1 MAPVAFDSAL
11 GDTEIEWC
19 ATARDDPSG
28 IAWISAGIR
37 RLGYSSIFFPEGTI
51 EGSGCAQILVPALS
65 PFGVFDVS
73 VEMSD
78 RAGNLILYRD
88 PAFDPSR
95 LDLCAIGPCRVENR
109 LSVGLTSEPKAFPA
123 NTAAEVTLRVVG
135 LSSLETLNGVLLR
148 VPTDIP
154 GYEVLGAEILDPT
167 NGALGEIWPLI
178 FNPTTRFL
186 PKELQMTV
194 FDPHQATHV
203 QNDFDFA
210 RLILRGTE
218 TGREILLGPSSIA
231 VRLSNGS
238 VAEVDLNGEV
248 LAVVGE
254 ADRDGDGIGDQT
266 DPCPDSNLDLT
277 IVIQGCDTSVA
288 NTLFDDGCT
297 ISDLI
302 ANCADAAKNHGLF
315 VRCVAAIMRDLKG
328 SGALSGRERREV
340 MHCAAAA
347 DVPSSV
353 EQERRRR
360 VFPGESVT
368 EPPAAYRGR

>member
-19 ATARDDPSG
+19 ATARDDSSG
-28 IAWISAGIR
+28 IAWISAGIN
-37 RLGYSSIFFPEGTI
+37 RLGYSSILFPEGTI

-88 PAFDPSR
+88 LALDPTR

-109 LSVGLTSEPKAFPA
+109 LSVGLTAEPTAIPA
-123 NTAAEVTLRVVG
+123 NSPAEVTLRVVG
-135 LSSLETLNGVLLR
+135 LSSLETLRGVVLR

-167 NGALGEIWPLI
+167 NGALGEIWPAI

-194 FDPHQATHV
+194 FDPHLGIV

-210 RLILRGTE
+210 RLTLRGTE
-218 TGREILLGPSSIA
+218 TGTEILLGPSSIG
-231 VRLSNGS
+231 VQLSNGS
-238 VAEVDLNGEV
+238 GVEVRLNGQL

-254 ADRDGDGIGDQT
+254 ADRDGDGIGDQA
-266 DPCPDSNLDLT
+266 DPCPDSDLDST
-277 IVIQGCDTSVA
+277 IVIEECETSVA
-288 NTLFDDGCT
+288 NTFFDDGCS

-302 ANCADAAKNHGLF
+302 ATCADVAKNHGLF
-315 VRCVAAIMRDLKG
+315 VRCVAAVMRDLKR

-340 MHCAAAA
+340 LRCAAASE
-347 DVPSSV
+347 VPSAV
-353 EQERRRR
+353 ERERRRR
-360 VFPGESVT
+360 VFPGESVA
-368 EPPAAYRGR
+368 EPPADDRSR